1 MNESLILY
9 KLIILYMLDRVTF
22 PLTNSQIT
30 ECILEKEYTTYF
42 IIQQSFSELIDTKL
56 IVAERMHHSS
66 HYTLTDEGKKTLAYY
81 RHIIPDG
88 VIEGITDYLTKHKI
102 ELKNKVS
109 VVAHY
114 EPLKD
119 QDYAVHFKIKE
130 QNADIF
136 NLTLHIP
143 SEEIAN
149 RMCNKWQEKHE
160 ELYSYI
166 MEKLAFTDSP

>member
-1 MNESLILY
+1 M
-9 KLIILYMLDRVTF
+9 
-22 PLTNSQIT
+22 
-30 ECILEKEYTTYF
+30 
-42 IIQQSFSELIDTKL
+42 
-56 IVAERMHHSS
+56 
-66 HYTLTDEGKKTLAYY
+66 
-81 RHIIPDG
+81 
-88 VIEGITDYLTKHKI
+88 
-102 ELKNKVS
+102 
-109 VVAHY
+109 VAHY